1 MKKILMFTTA
11 LGLMVA
17 TLPSCLKDDKAN
29 FSGSPAARLDEAVKV
44 NKQILES
51 APNGWSLGYYAGR
64 NYSGPGFTLTLK
76 FKDGKA
82 YIMGDNKD
90 ATTVGVSEY
99 DVVKDQGIV
108 LTFPTYNSVIHEL
121 AGASQGYPEGLQG
134 DYEFSILEAN
144 SNFIRLRGKKWKNE
158 MILTPIKNQTQE
170 EFIQKV
176 FTIREGMTTNN
187 YHFILGKD
195 TLSTGEVNVDTRR
208 LTAKINNVSYDL
220 AYNLTDTGLNLSSPI
235 KIGTK
240 EYSSF
245 TWNEADKS
253 FNSGDLSIRLYIPKS
268 HKTIDFWANKTWVLQ
283 MDNLPGVR
291 KRLVTTLHLSATRPG
306 ANMLEGELIFMDRK
320 YKLEAIP
327 YDPSTGTISLV
338 GQPITDARFSNGI
351 AFLPVGEGPNGPIPL
366 EAHATDHRLTFT
378 WNEEE
383 NRAVATGTQLSD
395 GTVYGFVGA
404 GYDQNNKAITDAKG
418 NPIFH
423 IYMINI
429 QGMKI
434 KQ

>member
-99 DVVKDQGIV
+99 DVVKDQGVV

-134 DYEFSILEAN
+134 DYEFAILEAN
-144 SNFIRLRGKKWKNE
+144 ANFIRLRGKKWKNE
-158 MILTPIKNQTQE
+158 MILTPIKGQTQE

-195 TLSTGEVNVDTRR
+195 TLSAGEVNVDTRR

-235 KIGTK
+235 KIGAK

-253 FNSGDLSIRLYIPKS
+253 FNNGELSIRLYIPKS
-268 HKTIDFWANKTWVLQ
+268 HKSIDFWANKTWILQ
-283 MDNLPGVR
+283 MDNPPGVR
-291 KRLVTTLHLSATRPG
+291 KRLVTTLHLTAKPG
-306 ANMLEGELIFMDRK
+306 SNTLEGELTFLDKK
-320 YKLEAIP
+320 YKIGAIP
-327 YDPSTGTISLV
+327 YDPSTGTISLI
-338 GQPITDARFSNGI
+338 GQPIPDARYANGI
-351 AFLPVGEGPNGPIPL
+351 AFIPVGEGQGSPTL
-366 EAHATDHRLTFT
+366 LDKQADSHRLTFT

-395 GTVYGFVGA
+395 GTVYGFVGIA
-404 GYDQNNKAITDAKG
+404 FGQNGPLMDSQNK
-418 NPIFH
+418 PISP
-423 IYMINI
+423 IYMTNI

-434 KQ
+434 K

>member
-11 LGLMVA
+11 LSLMVA

-29 FSGSPAARLDEAVKV
+29 FSGSPATRLDEAVKV

-99 DVVKDQGIV
+99 DVVKDQGVV

-134 DYEFSILEAN
+134 DYEFAILEAN
-144 SNFIRLRGKKWKNE
+144 ANFIRLRGKKWKNE

-195 TLSTGEVNVDTRR
+195 TLSAGEVNVDTRR

-235 KIGTK
+235 KIGAK

-253 FNSGDLSIRLYIPKS
+253 FNNGELSIRLYIPKS
-268 HKTIDFWANKTWVLQ
+268 HKSIDFWANKTWILQ
-283 MDNLPGVR
+283 MDNPPGVR
-291 KRLVTTLHLSATRPG
+291 KRLVTTLHLTAKPG
-306 ANMLEGELIFMDRK
+306 SNTLEGELTFLDKK
-320 YKLEAIP
+320 YKIGAIP
-327 YDPSTGTISLV
+327 YDPSTGTISLI
-338 GQPITDARFSNGI
+338 GQPIPDARYANGI
-351 AFLPVGEGPNGPIPL
+351 AFIPVGEGQGSPTL
-366 EAHATDHRLTFT
+366 LDKQADSHRLTFT

-395 GTVYGFVGA
+395 GTVYGFVGIA
-404 GYDQNNKAITDAKG
+404 FGQDGPLMDSQNK
-418 NPIFH
+418 PISP
-423 IYMINI
+423 IYMTNI

-434 KQ
+434 K

>member
-1 MKKILMFTTA
+1 MFTTA

-17 TLPSCLKDDKAN
+17 TLQSCLKDDKAN

-99 DVVKDQGIV
+99 DVVKDQGVV
-108 LTFPTYNSVIHEL
+108 LTFPTYNGVIHDL
-121 AGASQGYPEGLQG
+121 AGASQSYPEGLQG
-134 DYEFSILEAN
+134 DYEFAILEAN

-158 MILTPIKNQTQE
+158 MLLTPIKDQTQE

-176 FTIREGMTTNN
+176 LAIREGMTTNN

-195 TLSTGEVNVDTRR
+195 TLSAGEVNVDTRR

-235 KIGTK
+235 KIGAK

-253 FNSGDLSIRLYIPKS
+253 FNNGELSIRLYIPKS
-268 HKTIDFWANKTWVLQ
+268 HKSIDFWANKIWVLQ
-283 MDNLPGVR
+283 MDNPPGVR
-291 KRLVTTLHLSATRPG
+291 KRLVTTLYLTAKPG
-306 ANMLEGELIFMDRK
+306 SNMLEGELTFLDNK
-320 YKLEAIP
+320 YKIGAVL
-327 YDPSTGTISLV
+327 YDPSTGTISLI
-338 GQPITDARFSNGI
+338 GQPIPDARYPNGI
-351 AFLPVGEGPNGPIPL
+351 AFIPVGEGQGNPTL
-366 EAHATDHRLTFT
+366 LDKQADSHRLTFT

-395 GTVYGFVGA
+395 GTVYGFVGIA
-404 GYDQNNKAITDAKG
+404 FGQNGPLMDSQNK
-418 NPIFH
+418 PISP
-423 IYMINI
+423 IYMTNI

-434 KQ
+434 K

>member
-99 DVVKDQGIV
+99 DVVKDQGVV
-108 LTFPTYNSVIHEL
+108 LTFPTYNGVIHEL

-134 DYEFSILEAN
+134 DYEFAILEAN

-195 TLSTGEVNVDTRR
+195 TLSAGEVNVDTRR

-235 KIGTK
+235 KIGAK

-253 FNSGDLSIRLYIPKS
+253 FNNGELSIRLYIPKS
-268 HKTIDFWANKTWVLQ
+268 HKSIDFWANKTWILQ
-283 MDNLPGVR
+283 MDNPPGVR
-291 KRLVTTLHLSATRPG
+291 KRLVTTLHLTAKPG
-306 ANMLEGELIFMDRK
+306 SNTLEGELTFLDKK
-320 YKLEAIP
+320 YKIGAIP
-327 YDPSTGTISLV
+327 YDPSTGTISLI
-338 GQPITDARFSNGI
+338 GQPIPDARYANGI
-351 AFLPVGEGPNGPIPL
+351 AFIPVGEGQGSPTL
-366 EAHATDHRLTFT
+366 LDKQADSHRLTFT

-395 GTVYGFVGA
+395 GTVYGFVGIA
-404 GYDQNNKAITDAKG
+404 FGQEGPLMDSQNK
-418 NPIFH
+418 PISP
-423 IYMINI
+423 IYMTNI

-434 KQ
+434 K

>member
-90 ATTVGVSEY
+90 ATTVGISEY
-99 DVVKDQGIV
+99 DIVKDQGVV

-134 DYEFSILEAN
+134 DYEFAILEAN
-144 SNFIRLRGKKWKNE
+144 ANFIRLRGKKWKNE

-170 EFIQKV
+170 EFIHKV

-195 TLSTGEVNVDTRR
+195 TLSAGEVNVDTRR

-235 KIGTK
+235 KIGAK

-268 HKTIDFWANKTWVLQ
+268 HKSIDFWANKTWILQ
-283 MDNLPGVR
+283 MDNPPGVR
-291 KRLVTTLHLSATRPG
+291 RRLVTTLHLTAKPG
-306 ANMLEGELIFMDRK
+306 SNTLEGELTFLDKK
-320 YKLEAIP
+320 YKIGAIL
-327 YDPSTGTISLV
+327 YDPSTGTISLI
-338 GQPITDARFSNGI
+338 GQPIPDARYPNGI
-351 AFLPVGEGPNGPIPL
+351 AFIPVGEGQGNPTL
-366 EAHATDHRLTFT
+366 LDKQADSHRLTFT
-378 WNEEE
+378 WNEDE

-395 GTVYGFVGA
+395 GTVYGFVGIA
-404 GYDQNNKAITDAKG
+404 FGQNGPLMDGHNK
-418 NPIFH
+418 PISP
-423 IYMINI
+423 IYMTNI

-434 KQ
+434 K

>member
-90 ATTVGVSEY
+90 ATTVGISEY
-99 DVVKDQGIV
+99 DVVKDQGVV

-134 DYEFSILEAN
+134 DYEFAILEAN
-144 SNFIRLRGKKWKNE
+144 ANFIRLRGKKWKNE

-195 TLSTGEVNVDTRR
+195 TLSAGEVNVDTRR

-235 KIGTK
+235 KIGAK

-253 FNSGDLSIRLYIPKS
+253 FNNGELSIRLYIPKS
-268 HKTIDFWANKTWVLQ
+268 HKSIDFWANKTWILQ
-283 MDNLPGVR
+283 MDNPPGVR
-291 KRLVTTLHLSATRPG
+291 KRLVTTLHLTAKPG
-306 ANMLEGELIFMDRK
+306 SNTLEGELTFLDKK
-320 YKLEAIP
+320 YKIGAIP
-327 YDPSTGTISLV
+327 YDPSTGTISLI
-338 GQPITDARFSNGI
+338 GQPIPDARYANGI
-351 AFLPVGEGPNGPIPL
+351 AFIPVGEGQGSPTL
-366 EAHATDHRLTFT
+366 LDKQADSHRLTFT

-395 GTVYGFVGA
+395 GTVYGFVGIA
-404 GYDQNNKAITDAKG
+404 FGQDGPLMDSQNK
-418 NPIFH
+418 PISP
-423 IYMINI
+423 IYMTNI

-434 KQ
+434 R

>member
-99 DVVKDQGIV
+99 DVVKDQGVV

-134 DYEFSILEAN
+134 DYEFAILEAN
-144 SNFIRLRGKKWKNE
+144 ANFIRLRGKKWKNE

-195 TLSTGEVNVDTRR
+195 TLSAGEVNVDTRR

-235 KIGTK
+235 KIGAK

-268 HKTIDFWANKTWVLQ
+268 HKSIDFWANKTWILQ
-283 MDNLPGVR
+283 MDNPPGVR
-291 KRLVTTLHLSATRPG
+291 RRLVTTLHLTAKPG
-306 ANMLEGELIFMDRK
+306 SNTLEGELTFLDKK
-320 YKLEAIP
+320 YKIGAIL
-327 YDPSTGTISLV
+327 YDPSTGTISLI
-338 GQPITDARFSNGI
+338 GQPIPDARYPNGI
-351 AFLPVGEGPNGPIPL
+351 AFIPVGEGQGNPTL
-366 EAHATDHRLTFT
+366 LDKQADSHRLTFT
-378 WNEEE
+378 WNEDE

-395 GTVYGFVGA
+395 GTVYGFVGIA
-404 GYDQNNKAITDAKG
+404 FGQNGPLMDGHNK
-418 NPIFH
+418 PISP
-423 IYMINI
+423 IYMTNI

-434 KQ
+434 K

>member
-99 DVVKDQGIV
+99 DIVKDQGVV

-134 DYEFSILEAN
+134 DYEFAILEAN
-144 SNFIRLRGKKWKNE
+144 ANFIRLRGKKWKNE
-158 MILTPIKNQTQE
+158 MILTPIKDQTQE

-176 FTIREGMTTNN
+176 LTIREGMTTNN

-195 TLSTGEVNVDTRR
+195 TLSAGEVNVDTRR
-208 LTAKINNVSYDL
+208 LTAKINNMSYDL

-235 KIGTK
+235 KIGAK
-240 EYSSF
+240 EYSRF

-268 HKTIDFWANKTWVLQ
+268 HKAIDFWANKTWVLQ
-283 MDNLPGVR
+283 MDNPPGVR
-291 KRLVTTLHLSATRPG
+291 KRLVTTLHLTAKPG
-306 ANMLEGELIFMDRK
+306 SNTLEGELTFLDKK
-320 YKLEAIP
+320 YKIGAIP
-327 YDPSTGTISLV
+327 YDPSTGTISLI
-338 GQPITDARFSNGI
+338 GQPIPDARYANGI
-351 AFLPVGEGPNGPIPL
+351 AFIPVGEGQGNPTL
-366 EAHATDHRLTFT
+366 LDKQADSHRLTFT

-395 GTVYGFVGA
+395 GTVYGFVGIA
-404 GYDQNNKAITDAKG
+404 FGQNGPLMDNHNK
-418 NPIFH
+418 PISP
-423 IYMINI
+423 IYMTNI

-434 KQ
+434 K

>member
-1 MKKILMFTTA
+1 MFTTA

-99 DVVKDQGIV
+99 DIVKDQGVV

-134 DYEFSILEAN
+134 DYEFAILEAN
-144 SNFIRLRGKKWKNE
+144 ANFIRLRGKKWKNE

-195 TLSTGEVNVDTRR
+195 TLSAGEVNVDTRR

-235 KIGTK
+235 KIGAK

-253 FNSGDLSIRLYIPKS
+253 FNNGELSIRLYIPKS
-268 HKTIDFWANKTWVLQ
+268 HKSIDFWANKTWILQ
-283 MDNLPGVR
+283 MDNPPGVR
-291 KRLVTTLHLSATRPG
+291 KRLVTTLHLTAKPG
-306 ANMLEGELIFMDRK
+306 SNTLEGELTFLDKK
-320 YKLEAIP
+320 YKIGAIP
-327 YDPSTGTISLV
+327 YDPSTGTISLI
-338 GQPITDARFSNGI
+338 GQPIPDARYANGI
-351 AFLPVGEGPNGPIPL
+351 AFIPVGEGQGSPTL
-366 EAHATDHRLTFT
+366 LDKQADSHRLTFT

-383 NRAVATGTQLSD
+383 NRAVAAGTQLSD
-395 GTVYGFVGA
+395 GTVYGFVGIA
-404 GYDQNNKAITDAKG
+404 FGQDGPLMDSQNK
-418 NPIFH
+418 PISP
-423 IYMINI
+423 IYMTNI

-434 KQ
+434 K

>member
-99 DVVKDQGIV
+99 DVVKDQGVV
-108 LTFPTYNSVIHEL
+108 LTFSTYNSVIHEL

-134 DYEFSILEAN
+134 DYEFAILEAN
-144 SNFIRLRGKKWKNE
+144 ANFIRLRGKKWKNE

-195 TLSTGEVNVDTRR
+195 TLSAGEVNVDTRR
-208 LTAKINNVSYDL
+208 LIAKINNVSYDL

-235 KIGTK
+235 KIGAK

-253 FNSGDLSIRLYIPKS
+253 FNNGELSIRLYIPKS
-268 HKTIDFWANKTWVLQ
+268 HKSIDFWANKTWILQ
-283 MDNLPGVR
+283 MDNPPGVR
-291 KRLVTTLHLSATRPG
+291 KRLVTTLHLTAKPG
-306 ANMLEGELIFMDRK
+306 SNTLEGELTFLDKK
-320 YKLEAIP
+320 YKIGAIP
-327 YDPSTGTISLV
+327 YDPSTGTISLI
-338 GQPITDARFSNGI
+338 GQPIPDARYANGI
-351 AFLPVGEGPNGPIPL
+351 AFIPVGEGQGSPTL
-366 EAHATDHRLTFT
+366 LDKQADSHRLTFT

-395 GTVYGFVGA
+395 GTVYGFVGIA
-404 GYDQNNKAITDAKG
+404 FGQDGPLMDSQNK
-418 NPIFH
+418 PISP
-423 IYMINI
+423 IYMTNI

-434 KQ
+434 K

>member
-29 FSGSPAARLDEAVKV
+29 FSGSPATRLDEAVKV

-99 DVVKDQGIV
+99 DIVKDQGVV

-134 DYEFSILEAN
+134 DYEFAILEAN
-144 SNFIRLRGKKWKNE
+144 ANFIRLRGKKWKNE

-195 TLSTGEVNVDTRR
+195 TLSAGEVNVDTRR

-235 KIGTK
+235 KIGSK

-253 FNSGDLSIRLYIPKS
+253 FNNGELSIRLYIPKS
-268 HKTIDFWANKTWVLQ
+268 HKSIDFWANKTWILQ
-283 MDNLPGVR
+283 MDNPPGVR
-291 KRLVTTLHLSATRPG
+291 KRLVTTLHLTAKPG
-306 ANMLEGELIFMDRK
+306 SNTLEGELTFLDKK
-320 YKLEAIP
+320 YKIGAIP
-327 YDPSTGTISLV
+327 YDPSTGTISLI
-338 GQPITDARFSNGI
+338 GQPIPDARYANGI
-351 AFLPVGEGPNGPIPL
+351 AFIPVGEGQGSPTL
-366 EAHATDHRLTFT
+366 LDKQADSHRLTFT

-395 GTVYGFVGA
+395 GTVYGFVGIA
-404 GYDQNNKAITDAKG
+404 FGQDGPLMDSQNK
-418 NPIFH
+418 PISP
-423 IYMINI
+423 IYMTNI

-434 KQ
+434 K

>member
-99 DVVKDQGIV
+99 DVVKDQGVV

-134 DYEFSILEAN
+134 DYEFAILEAN
-144 SNFIRLRGKKWKNE
+144 ANFIRLRGKKWKNE

-170 EFIQKV
+170 EFMQKV
-176 FTIREGMTTNN
+176 LTIREGMTTNN

-195 TLSTGEVNVDTRR
+195 TLSAGEVNVDTRR

-235 KIGTK
+235 KIGAK

-253 FNSGDLSIRLYIPKS
+253 FNNGELSIRLYIPKS
-268 HKTIDFWANKTWVLQ
+268 HKSIDFWANKIWILQ
-283 MDNLPGVR
+283 MDNPPGVR
-291 KRLVTTLHLSATRPG
+291 KRLVTTLHLTAKPG
-306 ANMLEGELIFMDRK
+306 SNTLEGELTFLDKK
-320 YKLEAIP
+320 YKIGAIP
-327 YDPSTGTISLV
+327 YDPSTGTISLI
-338 GQPITDARFSNGI
+338 GQPIPDARYANGI
-351 AFLPVGEGPNGPIPL
+351 AFIPVGEGQGSPTL
-366 EAHATDHRLTFT
+366 LDKQADSHRLTFT

-395 GTVYGFVGA
+395 GTVYGFVGIA
-404 GYDQNNKAITDAKG
+404 FGQDGPLMDSQNK
-418 NPIFH
+418 PISP
-423 IYMINI
+423 IYMTNI

-434 KQ
+434 K

>member
-29 FSGSPAARLDEAVKV
+29 FSGSPATRLDEAVKV

-99 DVVKDQGIV
+99 DVVKDQGVV

-144 SNFIRLRGKKWKNE
+144 ANFIRLRGKKWKNE

-195 TLSTGEVNVDTRR
+195 TLSAGEVNVDTRR

-268 HKTIDFWANKTWVLQ
+268 HKTIDFWANKTWILQ

-306 ANMLEGELIFMDRK
+306 VNMLEGELTFMDRK

>member
-99 DVVKDQGIV
+99 DIVKDQGVV

-134 DYEFSILEAN
+134 DYEFAILEAN
-144 SNFIRLRGKKWKNE
+144 ANFIRLRGKKWKNE

-195 TLSTGEVNVDTRR
+195 TLSAGEVNVDTRR

-235 KIGTK
+235 KIGAK

-253 FNSGDLSIRLYIPKS
+253 FNNGELSIRLYIPKS
-268 HKTIDFWANKTWVLQ
+268 HKSIDFWANKTWILQ
-283 MDNLPGVR
+283 MDNPPGVR
-291 KRLVTTLHLSATRPG
+291 KRLVTTLHLTAKPG
-306 ANMLEGELIFMDRK
+306 SNTLEGELTFLDKK
-320 YKLEAIP
+320 YKIGAIP
-327 YDPSTGTISLV
+327 YDPSTGTISLI
-338 GQPITDARFSNGI
+338 GQPIPDARYANGI
-351 AFLPVGEGPNGPIPL
+351 AFIPVGEGQGSPTL
-366 EAHATDHRLTFT
+366 LDKQADSHRLTFT

-383 NRAVATGTQLSD
+383 NRAVAAGTQLSD
-395 GTVYGFVGA
+395 GTVYGFVGIA
-404 GYDQNNKAITDAKG
+404 FGQDGPLMDSQNK
-418 NPIFH
+418 PISP
-423 IYMINI
+423 IYMTNI

-434 KQ
+434 K

>member
-99 DVVKDQGIV
+99 DVVKDQGVV

-144 SNFIRLRGKKWKNE
+144 ANFIRLRGKKWKNE

-176 FTIREGMTTNN
+176 LTIREGMTTNN

-195 TLSTGEVNVDTRR
+195 TLSAGEVNIETRR

-253 FNSGDLSIRLYIPKS
+253 FNNGELSIRLYIPKS
-268 HKTIDFWANKTWVLQ
+268 HKSIDFWANKTWILQ
-283 MDNLPGVR
+283 MDNPPGVR
-291 KRLVTTLHLSATRPG
+291 KRLVTTLHLTAKPG
-306 ANMLEGELIFMDRK
+306 SNTLEGELTFLDKK
-320 YKLEAIP
+320 YKIGAIP
-327 YDPSTGTISLV
+327 YDPSTGTISLI
-338 GQPITDARFSNGI
+338 GQPIPDARYANGI
-351 AFLPVGEGPNGPIPL
+351 AFIPVGEGQGSPTL
-366 EAHATDHRLTFT
+366 LDKQADSHRLTFT

-395 GTVYGFVGA
+395 GTVYGFVGIA
-404 GYDQNNKAITDAKG
+404 FGQDGPLMDSQNK
-418 NPIFH
+418 PISP
-423 IYMINI
+423 IYMTNI

-434 KQ
+434 K

>member
-1 MKKILMFTTA
+1 MFTTA

-90 ATTVGVSEY
+90 ATTLGVSEY
-99 DVVKDQGIV
+99 DIVKDQGVV

-134 DYEFSILEAN
+134 DYEFAILEAN
-144 SNFIRLRGKKWKNE
+144 ANFIRLRGKKWKNE

-195 TLSTGEVNVDTRR
+195 TLSAGEVNVDTRR

-235 KIGTK
+235 KIGSK

-253 FNSGDLSIRLYIPKS
+253 FNNGELSIRLYIPKS
-268 HKTIDFWANKTWVLQ
+268 HKSIDFWVNKTWILQ
-283 MDNLPGVR
+283 MDNPPGVR
-291 KRLVTTLHLSATRPG
+291 KRLVTTLHLTAKPG
-306 ANMLEGELIFMDRK
+306 SNTLEGELTFLDKK
-320 YKLEAIP
+320 YKIGAIP
-327 YDPSTGTISLV
+327 YDPSTGTISLI
-338 GQPITDARFSNGI
+338 GQPIPDARYANGI
-351 AFLPVGEGPNGPIPL
+351 AFIPVGEGQGSPTL
-366 EAHATDHRLTFT
+366 LDKQADSHRLTFT

-395 GTVYGFVGA
+395 GTVYGFVGIA
-404 GYDQNNKAITDAKG
+404 FGQEGPLMDSQNK
-418 NPIFH
+418 PISP
-423 IYMINI
+423 IYMTNI

-434 KQ
+434 K

>member
-90 ATTVGVSEY
+90 ATTIGVSEY
-99 DVVKDQGIV
+99 DVVKDQGVV

-176 FTIREGMTTNN
+176 LTIREGMTTNN

-195 TLSTGEVNVDTRR
+195 TLSAGEVNIETRR

-268 HKTIDFWANKTWVLQ
+268 HKTIDFWANKTWILQ

-306 ANMLEGELIFMDRK
+306 ANMLEGELTFMDRK

>member
-99 DVVKDQGIV
+99 DVVKDQGVV

-176 FTIREGMTTNN
+176 LTIREGMTTNN

-195 TLSTGEVNVDTRR
+195 TLSAGEVNIETRR

-268 HKTIDFWANKTWVLQ
+268 HKTIDFWANKTWILQ

>member
-90 ATTVGVSEY
+90 ATTLGVSEY
-99 DVVKDQGIV
+99 DIVKDQGVV

-134 DYEFSILEAN
+134 DYEFAILEAN
-144 SNFIRLRGKKWKNE
+144 ANFIRLRGKKWKNE

-195 TLSTGEVNVDTRR
+195 TLSAGEVNVDTRR

-235 KIGTK
+235 KIGSK

-253 FNSGDLSIRLYIPKS
+253 FNNGELSIRLYIPKS
-268 HKTIDFWANKTWVLQ
+268 HKLIDFWTNKTWILQ
-283 MDNLPGVR
+283 MDNPPGVR
-291 KRLVTTLHLSATRPG
+291 KRLVTTLHLTAKPG
-306 ANMLEGELIFMDRK
+306 SNTLEGELTFLDKK
-320 YKLEAIP
+320 YKIGAIP
-327 YDPSTGTISLV
+327 YDPSTGTISLI
-338 GQPITDARFSNGI
+338 GQPIPDARYANGI
-351 AFLPVGEGPNGPIPL
+351 AFIPVGEGQGSPTL
-366 EAHATDHRLTFT
+366 LDKQADSHRLTFT

-395 GTVYGFVGA
+395 GTVYGFVGIA
-404 GYDQNNKAITDAKG
+404 FGQEGPLMDSQNK
-418 NPIFH
+418 PISP
-423 IYMINI
+423 IYMTNI

-434 KQ
+434 K

>member
-11 LGLMVA
+11 LSLMVA

-99 DVVKDQGIV
+99 DVVKDQGVV

-176 FTIREGMTTNN
+176 LTIREGMTTNN

-195 TLSTGEVNVDTRR
+195 TLSAGEVNVDTRR

-268 HKTIDFWANKTWVLQ
+268 HKTIDFWANKTWILQ

-306 ANMLEGELIFMDRK
+306 ANMLEGELTFMDRK

>member
-1 MKKILMFTTA
+1 MFTTA
-11 LGLMVA
+11 LSLMVA

-29 FSGSPAARLDEAVKV
+29 FSGSPATRLDEAVKV

-99 DVVKDQGIV
+99 DVVKDQGVV

-176 FTIREGMTTNN
+176 LTIREGMTTNN

-195 TLSTGEVNVDTRR
+195 TLSAGEVNIETRR

-268 HKTIDFWANKTWVLQ
+268 HKTIDFWANKTWILQ

-306 ANMLEGELIFMDRK
+306 ANMLEGELAFMDRK

>member
-1 MKKILMFTTA
+1 
-11 LGLMVA
+11 MVA

-29 FSGSPAARLDEAVKV
+29 FSGSPATRLDEAVKV

-99 DVVKDQGIV
+99 DIVKDQGVV

-134 DYEFSILEAN
+134 DYEFAILEAN
-144 SNFIRLRGKKWKNE
+144 ANFIRLRGKKWKNE

-195 TLSTGEVNVDTRR
+195 TLSAGEVNVDTRR

-235 KIGTK
+235 KIGSK

-253 FNSGDLSIRLYIPKS
+253 FNNGELSIRLYIPKS
-268 HKTIDFWANKTWVLQ
+268 HKSIDFWANKTWILQ
-283 MDNLPGVR
+283 MDNPPGVR
-291 KRLVTTLHLSATRPG
+291 KRLVTTLHLTAKPG
-306 ANMLEGELIFMDRK
+306 SNTLEGELTFLDKK
-320 YKLEAIP
+320 YKIGAIP
-327 YDPSTGTISLV
+327 YDPSTGTISLI
-338 GQPITDARFSNGI
+338 GQPIPDARYANGI
-351 AFLPVGEGPNGPIPL
+351 AFIPVGEGQGSPTL
-366 EAHATDHRLTFT
+366 LDKQADSHRLTFT

-395 GTVYGFVGA
+395 GTVYGFVGIA
-404 GYDQNNKAITDAKG
+404 FGQDGPLMDSQNK
-418 NPIFH
+418 PISP
-423 IYMINI
+423 IYMTNI

-434 KQ
+434 K

>member
-1 MKKILMFTTA
+1 MFTTA

-99 DVVKDQGIV
+99 DVVKDQGVV

-176 FTIREGMTTNN
+176 LTIREGMTTNN

-195 TLSTGEVNVDTRR
+195 TLSAGEVNIETRR

-268 HKTIDFWANKTWVLQ
+268 HKTIDFWANKTWILQ

-306 ANMLEGELIFMDRK
+306 ANMLEGELTFMDRK

-434 KQ
+434 K

>member
-11 LGLMVA
+11 LSLMVA

-29 FSGSPAARLDEAVKV
+29 FSGSPATRLDEAVKV

-99 DVVKDQGIV
+99 DVVKDQGVV

-176 FTIREGMTTNN
+176 LTIREGMTTNN

-195 TLSTGEVNVDTRR
+195 TLSAGEVNIETRR

-268 HKTIDFWANKTWVLQ
+268 HKTIDFWANKTWILQ

-306 ANMLEGELIFMDRK
+306 ANMLEGELTFMDRK

-366 EAHATDHRLTFT
+366 EAHATDHRLTFKIG
-378 WNEEE
+378 
-383 NRAVATGTQLSD
+383 RAHV
-395 GTVYGFVGA
+395 
-404 GYDQNNKAITDAKG
+404 
-418 NPIFH
+418 
-423 IYMINI
+423 
-429 QGMKI
+429 
-434 KQ
+434 

>member
-29 FSGSPAARLDEAVKV
+29 FSGSPATRLDEAVKV

-99 DVVKDQGIV
+99 DVVKDQGVV

-158 MILTPIKNQTQE
+158 MILTPIKDQTQE

-195 TLSTGEVNVDTRR
+195 TLSAGEVNIETRR

-235 KIGTK
+235 RIGAK

-306 ANMLEGELIFMDRK
+306 ANMLEGELTFMDRK

>member
-76 FKDGKA
+76 FKNGKA

-99 DVVKDQGIV
+99 DIVKDQGVV

-134 DYEFSILEAN
+134 DYEFAILEAN
-144 SNFIRLRGKKWKNE
+144 ANFIRLRGKKWKNE

-195 TLSTGEVNVDTRR
+195 TLSAGEVNVDTRR

-235 KIGTK
+235 KIGAK

-253 FNSGDLSIRLYIPKS
+253 FNNGELSIRLYIPKS
-268 HKTIDFWANKTWVLQ
+268 HKSIDFWANKTWILQ
-283 MDNLPGVR
+283 MDNPPGVR
-291 KRLVTTLHLSATRPG
+291 KRLVTTLHLTAKPG
-306 ANMLEGELIFMDRK
+306 SNTLEGELTFLDKK
-320 YKLEAIP
+320 YKIGAIP
-327 YDPSTGTISLV
+327 YDPSTGTISLI
-338 GQPITDARFSNGI
+338 GQPIPDARYANGI
-351 AFLPVGEGPNGPIPL
+351 AFIPVGEGQGSPTL
-366 EAHATDHRLTFT
+366 LDKQADSHRLTFT

-395 GTVYGFVGA
+395 GTVYGFVGIA
-404 GYDQNNKAITDAKG
+404 FGQDGPLMDSQNK
-418 NPIFH
+418 PISP
-423 IYMINI
+423 IYMTNI

-434 KQ
+434 R

>member
-11 LGLMVA
+11 LSLMVA

-29 FSGSPAARLDEAVKV
+29 FSGSPATRLDEAVKV

-99 DVVKDQGIV
+99 DVVKDQGVV

-134 DYEFSILEAN
+134 DYEFAILEAN
-144 SNFIRLRGKKWKNE
+144 ANFIRLRGKKWKNE

-170 EFIQKV
+170 EFMQKV
-176 FTIREGMTTNN
+176 LTIREGMTTNN

-195 TLSTGEVNVDTRR
+195 TLSAGEVNVDTRR

-235 KIGTK
+235 KIGSK

-253 FNSGDLSIRLYIPKS
+253 FNNGELSIRLYIPKS
-268 HKTIDFWANKTWVLQ
+268 HKSIDFWANKTWILQ
-283 MDNLPGVR
+283 MDNPPGVR
-291 KRLVTTLHLSATRPG
+291 KRLVTTLHLTAKPG
-306 ANMLEGELIFMDRK
+306 SNTLEGELTFLDKK
-320 YKLEAIP
+320 YKIGAIP
-327 YDPSTGTISLV
+327 YDPSTGTISLI
-338 GQPITDARFSNGI
+338 GQPIPDARYANGI
-351 AFLPVGEGPNGPIPL
+351 AFIPVGEGQGSPTL
-366 EAHATDHRLTFT
+366 LDKQADSHRLTFT

-395 GTVYGFVGA
+395 GTVYGFVGIA
-404 GYDQNNKAITDAKG
+404 FGQDGPLMDSQNK
-418 NPIFH
+418 PISP
-423 IYMINI
+423 IYMTNI

-434 KQ
+434 K

>member
-90 ATTVGVSEY
+90 ATTIGVSEY
-99 DVVKDQGIV
+99 DVVKDQGVV

-134 DYEFSILEAN
+134 DYEFAILEAN
-144 SNFIRLRGKKWKNE
+144 ANFIRLRGKKWKNE

-195 TLSTGEVNVDTRR
+195 TLSAGEVNVETRR

-235 KIGTK
+235 KIGAK

-253 FNSGDLSIRLYIPKS
+253 FNNGELSIRLYIPKS
-268 HKTIDFWANKTWVLQ
+268 HKSIDFWANKTWILQ
-283 MDNLPGVR
+283 MDNPPGVR
-291 KRLVTTLHLSATRPG
+291 KRLVTTLHLTAKPG
-306 ANMLEGELIFMDRK
+306 SNTLEGELTFLDKK
-320 YKLEAIP
+320 YKIGAIP
-327 YDPSTGTISLV
+327 YDPSTGTISLI
-338 GQPITDARFSNGI
+338 GQPIPDARYANGI
-351 AFLPVGEGPNGPIPL
+351 AFIPVGEGQGSPTL
-366 EAHATDHRLTFT
+366 LDKQADSHRLTFT

-395 GTVYGFVGA
+395 GTVYGFVGIA
-404 GYDQNNKAITDAKG
+404 FGQDGPLMDSQNK
-418 NPIFH
+418 PISP
-423 IYMINI
+423 IYMTNI

-434 KQ
+434 K

>member
-11 LGLMVA
+11 LSLMVA

-29 FSGSPAARLDEAVKV
+29 FSGSPATRLDEAVKV

-99 DVVKDQGIV
+99 DVVKDQGVV

-176 FTIREGMTTNN
+176 LTIREGMTTNY

-195 TLSTGEVNVDTRR
+195 TLSAGEVNIETRR

-268 HKTIDFWANKTWVLQ
+268 HKTIDFWANKTWILQ

-306 ANMLEGELIFMDRK
+306 ANMLEGELTFMDRK

-366 EAHATDHRLTFT
+366 ESHATDHRLTFT

>member
-29 FSGSPAARLDEAVKV
+29 FSGSPATRLDEAVKV

-99 DVVKDQGIV
+99 DVVKDQGVV

-176 FTIREGMTTNN
+176 LTIREGMTTNN

-195 TLSTGEVNVDTRR
+195 TLSTGEVNIETRR

-235 KIGTK
+235 KIGAK

-306 ANMLEGELIFMDRK
+306 ANMLEGELTFMDRK

>member
-99 DVVKDQGIV
+99 DVVKDQGVV
-108 LTFPTYNSVIHEL
+108 LTFSTYNSVIHEL

-134 DYEFSILEAN
+134 DYEFAILEAN
-144 SNFIRLRGKKWKNE
+144 ANFIRLRGKKWKNE

-195 TLSTGEVNVDTRR
+195 TLSAGEVNVDTRR

-235 KIGTK
+235 KIGAK

-268 HKTIDFWANKTWVLQ
+268 HKSIDFWANKTWILQ
-283 MDNLPGVR
+283 MDNPPGVR
-291 KRLVTTLHLSATRPG
+291 KRLVTTLHLTAKPG
-306 ANMLEGELIFMDRK
+306 SNTLEGELTFLDKK
-320 YKLEAIP
+320 YKIGAIP
-327 YDPSTGTISLV
+327 YDPSTGTISLI
-338 GQPITDARFSNGI
+338 GQPIPDARYANGI
-351 AFLPVGEGPNGPIPL
+351 AFIPVGEGQGSPTL
-366 EAHATDHRLTFT
+366 LDKQADSHRLTFT

-395 GTVYGFVGA
+395 GTVYGFVGIA
-404 GYDQNNKAITDAKG
+404 FGQDGPLMDSQNK
-418 NPIFH
+418 PISP
-423 IYMINI
+423 IYMTNI

-434 KQ
+434 K

>member
-1 MKKILMFTTA
+1 MKKILMFTVA

-17 TLPSCLKDDKAN
+17 SLPSCLKDDKAN
-29 FSGSPAARLDEAVKV
+29 FSGSPATRLDEAVKV

-99 DVVKDQGIV
+99 DVVKDQGVV

-176 FTIREGMTTNN
+176 LTIREGMTTNN

-195 TLSTGEVNVDTRR
+195 TLSAGEVNIETRR

-268 HKTIDFWANKTWVLQ
+268 HKTIDFWANKTWILQ

-306 ANMLEGELIFMDRK
+306 ANMLEGELTFMDRK

>member
-1 MKKILMFTTA
+1 
-11 LGLMVA
+11 MVA

-90 ATTVGVSEY
+90 ATTVGISEY
-99 DVVKDQGIV
+99 DVVKDQGVV

-134 DYEFSILEAN
+134 DYEFAILEAN
-144 SNFIRLRGKKWKNE
+144 ANFIRLRGKKWKNE

-195 TLSTGEVNVDTRR
+195 TLSAGEVNVDTRR

-235 KIGTK
+235 KIGAK

-253 FNSGDLSIRLYIPKS
+253 FNNGELSIRLYIPKS
-268 HKTIDFWANKTWVLQ
+268 HKSIDFWANKTWILQ
-283 MDNLPGVR
+283 MDNPPGVR
-291 KRLVTTLHLSATRPG
+291 KRLVTTLHLTAKPG
-306 ANMLEGELIFMDRK
+306 SNTLEGELTFLDKK
-320 YKLEAIP
+320 YKIGAIP
-327 YDPSTGTISLV
+327 YDPSTGTISLI
-338 GQPITDARFSNGI
+338 GQPIPDARYANGI
-351 AFLPVGEGPNGPIPL
+351 AFIPVGEGQGSPTL
-366 EAHATDHRLTFT
+366 LDKQADSHRLTFT

-395 GTVYGFVGA
+395 GTVYGFVGIA
-404 GYDQNNKAITDAKG
+404 FGQDGPLMDSQNK
-418 NPIFH
+418 PISP
-423 IYMINI
+423 IYMTNI

-434 KQ
+434 K

>member
-11 LGLMVA
+11 LSLMVA

-29 FSGSPAARLDEAVKV
+29 FSGSPATRLDEAVKV

-99 DVVKDQGIV
+99 DVVKDQGVV

-176 FTIREGMTTNN
+176 LTIREGMTTNN

-195 TLSTGEVNVDTRR
+195 TLSTGEVNIETRR

-235 KIGTK
+235 KIGAK

-306 ANMLEGELIFMDRK
+306 ANMLEGELTFMDRK

-434 KQ
+434 K

>member
-99 DVVKDQGIV
+99 DVVKDQGVV

-176 FTIREGMTTNN
+176 LTIREGMTTNN

-195 TLSTGEVNVDTRR
+195 TLSAGEVNIETRR

-220 AYNLTDTGLNLSSPI
+220 PYNLTDTGLNLSSPI

-268 HKTIDFWANKTWVLQ
+268 HKTIDFWANKTWILQ

-306 ANMLEGELIFMDRK
+306 ANMLEGELTFMDRK

-366 EAHATDHRLTFT
+366 EAHATDHRLMFT

>member
-1 MKKILMFTTA
+1 MFTTA
-11 LGLMVA
+11 LSLMVA

-29 FSGSPAARLDEAVKV
+29 FSGSPATRLDEAVKV

-99 DVVKDQGIV
+99 DIVKDQGVV

-134 DYEFSILEAN
+134 DYEFAILEAN
-144 SNFIRLRGKKWKNE
+144 ANFIRLRGKKWKNE

-195 TLSTGEVNVDTRR
+195 TLSAGEVNVDTRR

-235 KIGTK
+235 KIGAK

-253 FNSGDLSIRLYIPKS
+253 FNNGELSIRLYIPKS
-268 HKTIDFWANKTWVLQ
+268 HKSIDFWANKTWILQ
-283 MDNLPGVR
+283 MDNPPGVR
-291 KRLVTTLHLSATRPG
+291 KRLVTTLHLTAKPG
-306 ANMLEGELIFMDRK
+306 SNTLEGELTFLDKK
-320 YKLEAIP
+320 YKIGAIP
-327 YDPSTGTISLV
+327 YDPSTGTISLI
-338 GQPITDARFSNGI
+338 GQPIPDARYANGI
-351 AFLPVGEGPNGPIPL
+351 AFIPVGEGQGSPTL
-366 EAHATDHRLTFT
+366 LDKQADSHRLTFT

-395 GTVYGFVGA
+395 GTVYGFVGIA
-404 GYDQNNKAITDAKG
+404 FGQDGPLMDSQNK
-418 NPIFH
+418 PISP
-423 IYMINI
+423 IYMTNI

-434 KQ
+434 K

>member
-1 MKKILMFTTA
+1 MKKILMFTIA

-99 DVVKDQGIV
+99 DVVKDQGVV

-134 DYEFSILEAN
+134 DYEFAILEAN
-144 SNFIRLRGKKWKNE
+144 ANFIRLRGKKWKNE

-187 YHFILGKD
+187 YHFIL
-195 TLSTGEVNVDTRR
+195 
-208 LTAKINNVSYDL
+208 
-220 AYNLTDTGLNLSSPI
+220 
-235 KIGTK
+235 
-240 EYSSF
+240 
-245 TWNEADKS
+245 
-253 FNSGDLSIRLYIPKS
+253 
-268 HKTIDFWANKTWVLQ
+268 
-283 MDNLPGVR
+283 
-291 KRLVTTLHLSATRPG
+291 
-306 ANMLEGELIFMDRK
+306 
-320 YKLEAIP
+320 
-327 YDPSTGTISLV
+327 
-338 GQPITDARFSNGI
+338 
-351 AFLPVGEGPNGPIPL
+351 
-366 EAHATDHRLTFT
+366 
-378 WNEEE
+378 
-383 NRAVATGTQLSD
+383 
-395 GTVYGFVGA
+395 
-404 GYDQNNKAITDAKG
+404 
-418 NPIFH
+418 
-423 IYMINI
+423 
-429 QGMKI
+429 
-434 KQ
+434 

>member
-29 FSGSPAARLDEAVKV
+29 FSGSPAARLDEAVKE

-99 DVVKDQGIV
+99 DIVKDQGVV

-134 DYEFSILEAN
+134 DYEFAILEAN
-144 SNFIRLRGKKWKNE
+144 ANFIRLRGKKWKNE

-195 TLSTGEVNVDTRR
+195 TLSAGEVNVDTRR

-235 KIGTK
+235 KIGAK

-253 FNSGDLSIRLYIPKS
+253 FNNGELSIRLYIPKS
-268 HKTIDFWANKTWVLQ
+268 HKSIDFWANKTWILQ
-283 MDNLPGVR
+283 MDNPPGVR
-291 KRLVTTLHLSATRPG
+291 KRLVTTLHLTAKPG
-306 ANMLEGELIFMDRK
+306 SNTLEGELTFLDKK
-320 YKLEAIP
+320 YKIGAIP
-327 YDPSTGTISLV
+327 YDPSTGTISLI
-338 GQPITDARFSNGI
+338 GQPIPDARYANGI
-351 AFLPVGEGPNGPIPL
+351 AFIPVGEGQGSPTL
-366 EAHATDHRLTFT
+366 LDKQADSHRLTFT

-395 GTVYGFVGA
+395 GTVYGFVGIA
-404 GYDQNNKAITDAKG
+404 FGQDGPLMDSQNK
-418 NPIFH
+418 PISP
-423 IYMINI
+423 IYMTNI

-434 KQ
+434 K